1 MVKRA
6 YGGLMCKGRKRIE
19 KGQPLCLVFK
29 VTCRDRSAAPCGLEK
44 QFLSDSFLIKKK
56 DIFFPLNNALYLSHI
71 SLQRSMHKL
80 LRCYL

>member
-1 MVKRA
+1 
-6 YGGLMCKGRKRIE
+6 MCKGRKRIE

-56 DIFFPLNNALYLSHI
+56 DIFFP
-71 SLQRSMHKL
+71 
-80 LRCYL
+80 

>member
-56 DIFFPLNNALYLSHI
+56 DIFFPLTMPCIYLI
-71 SLQRSMHKL
+71 SPSREACTSF
-80 LRCYL
+80 

>member
-1 MVKRA
+1 MVKHA

-56 DIFFPLNNALYLSHI
+56 DIFSPLTMPCIYLTSP
-71 SLQRSMHKL
+71 SREACTSF
-80 LRCYL
+80 